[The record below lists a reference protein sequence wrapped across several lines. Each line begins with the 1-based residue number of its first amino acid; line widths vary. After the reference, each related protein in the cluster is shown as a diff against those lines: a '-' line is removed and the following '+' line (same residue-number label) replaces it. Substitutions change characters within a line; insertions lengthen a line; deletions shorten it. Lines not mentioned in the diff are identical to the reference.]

1 MLTDHAIKARQMR
14 VRTEPAERE
23 GFDRAAKLSGV
34 TLSSWVRQALREAAE
49 RRLATVGEKPGWI

>member
-1 MLTDHAIKARQMR
+1 MR